1 TLVFW
6 GDERFVPRS
15 DPDSNARAAREA
27 LLDHVPV
34 PADQVF
40 AWPSPEGDEDTAD
53 AVGGDHAG
61 NAQRGDAT
69 TSDARRGDAT
79 TSDARRGDDHVSMA
93 KARAAAESYAATL
106 SRVLGD
112 APTFD
117 LQLLGLG
124 ADGHTASLFPG
135 DAAASAVGPTLA
147 TRPYGVEHVRLS
159 LTAATLSRSRT
170 VAFLVSGE
178 AKRAALVATLQ
189 GGDARSYPARAV
201 TALER
206 MVWITDLPFPP
217 YGRSGQ
223 RSGATG

>member
-1 TLVFW
+1 N
-6 GDERFVPRS
+6 PRR
-15 DPDSNARAAREA
+15 DDDRV
-27 LLDHVPV
+27 LL
-34 PADQVF
+34 
-40 AWPSPEGDEDTAD
+40 
-53 AVGGDHAG
+53 
-61 NAQRGDAT
+61 
-69 TSDARRGDAT
+69 
-79 TSDARRGDDHVSMA
+79 A

-106 SRVLGD
+106 TRVLGD
-112 APTFD
+112 LPTFD

-135 DAAASAVGPTLA
+135 DAAATAAAVALA

-159 LTAATLSRSRT
+159 LTAEALSRSRT

-217 YGRSGQ
+217 YGRSAQ
-223 RSGATG
+223 RPGSAR